1 MLANEK
7 ESEEEYNNL
16 IAKADAQLSEK
27 SFNESII
34 NYKKALKIKPNE
46 SHPTDQIKVAEQ
58 GIKEQI
64 ASSENDR
71 KYENILK
78 TADNQ
83 LKNLEY
89 QLAKATYQEALG
101 LKSEEKYPSDK
112 ITFIEDKLKEI
123 ADSKIKM
130 EESNKAYQAEILKAD
145 GLFNEAK
152 YEEAITS
159 YQLAKKIK

>member
-16 IAKADAQLSEK
+16 IAKADAQLLEK

-46 SHPTDQIKVAEQ
+46 SHPTEQIKVAEQ
-58 GIKEQI
+58 GIKDQI

-78 TADNQ
+78 TADI
-83 LKNLEY
+83 LEQAGIKTGVKWDKKHY
-89 QLAKATYQEALG
+89 EQE
-101 LKSEEKYPSDK
+101 D
-112 ITFIEDKLKEI
+112 
-123 ADSKIKM
+123 
-130 EESNKAYQAEILKAD
+130 
-145 GLFNEAK
+145 
-152 YEEAITS
+152 
-159 YQLAKKIK
+159 